1 MDNQRRGQAVLWTS
15 SVVNEGLRST
25 RVDEAARRLQG
36 VPVRWE
42 RLFADLE
49 SRFDD
54 LAAAQDR
61 AEQADRDRVATGAV
75 TTLQRLRGAMGQ
87 SLRVRLAT
95 GATIAGVLRR
105 VGPDFVLVDDD
116 LAGEFV
122 IPLRYVVAAE
132 GLTTATGPDVAGVT
146 ARLDLRWMLRGIA
159 RDRSSVA
166 VTTSGTTATHGR
178 DGALAEPATSEIS
191 GTIDRVGADF
201 VEIAVHAP
209 WEPRRAVGV
218 RSVVLVPLRAVVL
231 VRAVPMG

>member
-1 MDNQRRGQAVLWTS
+1 VDKQGREHAPGGHSVRGI
-15 SVVNEGLRST
+15 E
-25 RVDEAARRLQG
+25 VDEGAPRLQG
-36 VPVRWE
+36 EPVRWE

-54 LAAAQDR
+54 LAAAQER
-61 AEQADRDRVATGAV
+61 AEQADRDRVAAGAV
-75 TTLQRLRGAMGQ
+75 TTLQRLRGAVGS

-95 GATIAGVLRR
+95 GASIAGVLRR

-132 GLTTATGPDVAGVT
+132 GLTAGTGPELAGVS

-166 VTTSGTTATHGR
+166 VTTSGSAAIHGR

-201 VEIAVHAP
+201 VEVAVHAP
-209 WEPRRAVGV
+209 WEPRRAAGV